1 MTTIPVPGVTISILR
16 QQTTTR
22 RGLPLLISGRVALLG
37 LPVPASVRVVLEG
50 PSFDPK
56 VTNFD
61 TLSAPTG
68 DYNVNIIADQDG
80 IYTVQAMAYPP
91 GPPISLPGLP
101 SLLDI
106 LPALAESASPPLV
119 VGTPLNGQVGIE
131 GPDGVG
137 RAALPAPTAIEIGG
151 FSGAPISVS
160 PVIPITIG
168 GGGGGAPGG
177 FFGFPALGFPSGL
190 PPDQPSPIT
199 IITVTEPVVIGAPA
213 PAPGTGVVSVQIV
226 GFTLEG

>member
-1 MTTIPVPGVTISILR
+1 MTTLAVPGVTISILR

-68 DYNVNIIADQDG
+68 DYNVNIIADADG
-80 IYTVQAMAYPP
+80 VYTVQAMAYPP

-101 SLLDI
+101 NLLDI

-131 GPDGVG
+131 GPGGIG
-137 RAALPAPTAIEIGG
+137 RAALPPPTSIEIGG
-151 FSGAPISVS
+151 APISIS

-168 GGGGGAPGG
+168 DGGGGAPGG
-177 FFGFPALGFPSGL
+177 FFGFPGFFPPTGL
-190 PPDQPSPIT
+190 PPDQPTPIT

-213 PAPGTGVVSVQIV
+213 PAPGTGVVSAQIV
-226 GFTLEG
+226 GFVLEG